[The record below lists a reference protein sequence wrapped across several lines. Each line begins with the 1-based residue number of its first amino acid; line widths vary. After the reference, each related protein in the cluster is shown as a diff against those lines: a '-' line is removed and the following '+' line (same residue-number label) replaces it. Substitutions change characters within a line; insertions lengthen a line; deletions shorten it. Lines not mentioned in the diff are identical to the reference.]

1 MRVTIEH
8 REESAGLTGST
19 KHHYVDCRVEFSEEE
34 KAIIKAR
41 DLNNHNFTVGPA
53 TPISSGAAFVGSGAL
68 NSLGR
73 LGVIGGFVLGFL
85 SPLIGGASGT
95 IAGWCI
101 FLGAIAWIYAAV
113 VMRRQEKRV
122 TDPDQIIKLKDLVNR
137 GSFTVYA
144 SSPAHAQDIDEEI
157 RSDLTYAKQLITAS
171 AEIKAKQT
179 FEL

>member
-19 KHHYVDCRVEFSEEE
+19 KHHYVDSTVEFSEEE

-41 DLNNHNFTVGPA
+41 DLYNHNFTVGPA
-53 TPISSGAAFVGSGAL
+53 TPISSEAAFIGSGAL

-73 LGVIGGFVLGFL
+73 LGVIGGFVLGLL
-85 SPLIGGASGT
+85 SPAIGGASGT

-113 VMRRQEKRV
+113 TMRRQDKRISN
-122 TDPDQIIKLKDLVNR
+122 PDQVIKLRDLLNSGR
-137 GSFTVYA
+137 FTVYA
-144 SSPAHAQDIDEEI
+144 ASPARAQDIDEEI
-157 RSDLTYAKQLITAS
+157 RGALTYAKQLITAS
-171 AEIKAKQT
+171 AELKAKQT